1 MILAPAGADRGPV
14 RMVAV
19 EVVAVAEEP
28 VVAELDQ
35 RKQRILRAIV
45 TEYVAAGEP
54 VGSAR
59 VVAVARLDCSAAT
72 VRNEMAVLDELG
84 LIRAPHTSAGRVP
97 TDAGYRAFVE
107 MLRATSSSGTIE
119 SSQRELVGELLSSA
133 TDVDDLLARTTSVL
147 SQLTRLVSLVIAP
160 VFDDASLK
168 LVELVS
174 LGPHSALL
182 LLVSDTGSVTKRV
195 LELGEPTGEDDI
207 ARVRVALQDRLV
219 GRSMS
224 ALAESVSAIGDE
236 APTELRGVLS
246 AIAAVAASSA
256 ADEAVHRML
265 VSGRASLATEGL
277 ARGDLSRVLALLDEQ
292 SALARVLDTS
302 SGEGTTPV
310 VRIGQEHDL
319 ADLESTSLV
328 AQRYRLVS
336 AGAVGVLGPTR
347 MDYVKVLATV
357 GAVAEQLQATL
368 AKMSR

>member
-1 MILAPAGADRGPV
+1 MSEGVL
-14 RMVAV
+14 MS
-19 EVVAVAEEP
+19 EEAVA
-28 VVAELDQ
+28 ALDE

-45 TEYVAAGEP
+45 TDYIAGGEP

-107 MLRATSSSGTIE
+107 MLRLSSPSAME

-160 VFDDASLK
+160 VFDDARLK

-182 LLVSDTGSVTKRV
+182 LLVSDTGTVTKRV
-195 LELGEPTGEDDI
+195 LELADATGDDDV
-207 ARVRVALQDRLV
+207 ARVRTALQERLV
-219 GRSMS
+219 GRPMS
-224 ALAESVSAIGDE
+224 ALAESVSTLGDE

-246 AIAAVAASSA
+246 AIATVAAASA
-256 ADEAVHRML
+256 ADEVVHRML

-277 ARGDLSRVLALLDEQ
+277 ERSDLSRVLALLDEQ
-292 SALARVLDTS
+292 ATLARVLDTS
-302 SGEGTTPV
+302 AGEESTPV

-328 AQRYRLVS
+328 AQRYQLVS
-336 AGAVGVLGPTR
+336 AGALGVLGPTR
-347 MDYVKVLATV
+347 MDYVTVLATV
-357 GAVAEQLQATL
+357 GAVAEQLQEAL
-368 AKMSR
+368 ADLSR